1 MGCATSSSWHE
12 PKIIQSPT
20 VHMPTLL
27 ADRAAMWPED
37 PVEVASLF
45 SASSMPTSVS
55 VPTASICRTT
65 SWVLSTT
72 SPAVDKESVCNQDVV
87 SMHGEVGSPSLEA
100 SEVQRR
106 ILDPSLCREELQE
119 TRV

>member
-1 MGCATSSSWHE
+1 
-12 PKIIQSPT
+12 
-20 VHMPTLL
+20 MPTLL
-27 ADRAAMWPED
+27 ADRATAMWPED

-87 SMHGEVGSPSLEA
+87 SMHGEVGSPSWEA